1 MHTVD
6 DVQNMYR
13 KVCVDPYAAVANS
26 RILFL
31 RFRREEGKIVEND
44 DEHGARRRLLR
55 RRKTKPIIRHLT
67 SPDES
72 GWSHRSI
79 EIHKYGI
86 VD

>member
-1 MHTVD
+1 MHTVA

-44 DEHGARRRLLR
+44 DEHGARRRLP
-55 RRKTKPIIRHLT
+55 KPIIRHLT